1 MDKRN
6 KKFGQRLMRW
16 IGAAAIASMVSGVAF
31 AAGITDTKHNL
42 TSTGAGPNKQNTTD
56 QICVFCHTPHGSDT
70 SAPVPL
76 WNKKMNVTGATYTT
90 YDSLNTSTLDGAVL
104 SVGSVSLACLSCHDG
119 TQAMD
124 NIINAPG
131 SGGYV
136 ANGGGA
142 AGIGLNWNA
151 GAKTL
156 SDAPIPML
164 GTDLRND
171 HPIGI
176 EYCGGGLTG
185 SSTTVSGTCKDTDF
199 VGASSTTTS
208 DGRTAL
214 VKTASV
220 NSNQIFWVDVDGSS
234 GRGKGDIQLY
244 TRDFSGKGGA
254 AAGPSVECGSC
265 HDPHVES
272 KNSDNIMFMRV
283 TTAGSKICL
292 SCHVK

>member
-1 MDKRN
+1 VGR
-6 KKFGQRLMRW
+6 RIVRW
-16 IGAAAIASMVSGVAF
+16 VGFAALAVAVSGTAW
-31 AAGITDTKHNL
+31 AGTILNTRHNL
-42 TSTGAGPNKQNTTD
+42 TSSGTGPNKQSTTD
-56 QICVFCHTPHGSDT
+56 QVCVFCHTPHGSDT

-76 WNKKMNVTGATYTT
+76 WNKKLNVTNATYTT
-90 YDSLNTSTLDGAVL
+90 YDQLNTSTLDGAIL

-131 SGGYV
+131 RGGYD
-136 ANGGGA
+136 ATGGGA
-142 AGIGLNWNA
+142 AGIGMTWNA

-156 SDAPIPML
+156 ATGPIPML

-185 SSTTVSGTCKDTDF
+185 ATTTVSGTCKDGDF
-199 VGASSTTTS
+199 VGGASTTTS

-214 VKTASV
+214 VKTASI
-220 NSNQIFWVDVDGSS
+220 NSNQVFWVDVDGSA

-244 TRDFSGKGGA
+244 TRDFSGKGGSA
-254 AAGPSVECGSC
+254 NGPSVECGSC

-272 KNSDNIMFMRV
+272 KGSDNVHFMRV
-283 TTAGSKICL
+283 TTAGSQICL
-292 SCHVK
+292 SCHTK